1 MPSIRM
7 TRSGLNI
14 AGASR
19 RRGEVL
25 DVDVDVADYLC
36 SGGHAVRATDEDVRL
51 AVAQDEVRTAAQRAT
66 ARPGR
71 RIPRERA

>member
-1 MPSIRM
+1 VTAIRM

-19 RRGEVL
+19 RRGEVV
-25 DVDVDVADYLC
+25 DVDSDVADYLC
-36 SGGHAVRATDEDVRL
+36 SSGHAVRHEADAYA
-51 AVAQDEVRTAAQRAT
+51 AVAVDDVHTAAQRTT

-71 RIPRERA
+71 RRPREQQ